1 MAEVNGEFP
10 TVIGPDAKFK
20 GELAF
25 EKGVRIEGT
34 FSGHIKSKGM
44 LHISEGAKVD
54 AQAIEAA
61 NVRVEG
67 ECKGNLFVSEKLH
80 LLATAKMEGDLRTT
94 RLEIAD
100 GAIFV
105 GNVVVGQGA
114 AEALPPRRER
124 PIPQEIPMSHPPV
137 SAAPEGVRPILPHP
151 PTLAPAPALAPR
163 PRPPQPQE
171 IRVPG

>member
-1 MAEVNGEFP
+1 MADANGEFP
-10 TVIGPDAKFK
+10 TVIGADAKFK
-20 GELAF
+20 GELTF
-25 EKGVRIEGT
+25 EKGVRIEGG
-34 FSGHIKSKGM
+34 FDGHIKSKGT
-44 LHISEGAKVD
+44 LHVAEGSKVT
-54 AQAIEAA
+54 ANIEAA

-114 AEALPPRRER
+114 AEAPVRR
-124 PIPQEIPMSHPPV
+124 PAPQPQEIAVAHAPIRAPV
-137 SAAPEGVRPILPHP
+137 ESIRET
-151 PTLAPAPALAPR
+151 PTPSPAPR
-163 PRPPQPQE
+163 PRPAE